1 MDPLNK
7 RMQMMNESL
16 SHQGDFWKHMDSIQI
31 DDSEEETADHKIGRY
46 HNQVQFWLTC
56 LGSAVGYGN
65 IWRFPYMLYNNGGG
79 VFFIPFIIWI
89 VVIWYPFYYLEVGYG
104 QLYRKTMHTY
114 FSFRKEKSKFQGISL
129 GIWIILFFQTVL
141 YLCLLSWWFNFFL
154 FSFSSPLPW
163 AVTKANDKKDKFW
176 NENYFREEFLQTSS
190 HIFDINKHVFWIM
203 VSMVWVA
210 ILTFVTVIKG
220 MDSAKMV
227 VYIIIP
233 LPYIIL
239 LLLLIKGINLEG
251 FQIGWNYLFSAEW
264 GRLLTFQIWRDAA
277 GQVLFSSGIGINLTI
292 HFASLNSK

>member
-7 RMQMMNESL
+7 HMQMMNESV
-16 SHQGDFWKHMDSIQI
+16 SHQGDFCKHMDSIQI

-46 HNQVQFWLTC
+46 HNKVQFWLTC

-79 VFFIPFIIWI
+79 VFFIPFIVCI

-141 YLCLLSWWFNFFL
+141 YLWLLSWWFNFFL
-154 FSFSSPLPW
+154 FSFWSPLPW
-163 AVTKANDKKDKFW
+163 SVTKDTDHKDKFW
-176 NENYFREEFLQTSS
+176 NENYFREEFLQTSD
-190 HIFDINKHVFWIM
+190 HVFDINKHVVWIM

-210 ILTFVTVIKG
+210 ILTFITVIKG
-220 MDSAKMV
+220 MDSAKMA

-233 LPYIIL
+233 LPYIIMFL
-239 LLLLIKGINLEG
+239 LLMKGISLEG
-251 FQIGWNYLFSAEW
+251 WYIGWNYLFTAEW
-264 GRLLTFQIWRDAA
+264 ERLFTFQIWRDAA